1 MYSNIEFYQKLGLFK
16 SRKYTLVGNRD
27 IELTKKGFF
36 STQKNHIPFANIN
49 PTPIEYQK
57 LNIKTLLYSVFFFV
71 CLCVCITGFFTLAQI
86 DKTATDVAFF
96 ATLLFIGFIYNVNAC
111 INESAKA
118 LIYTHIDTNREI
130 FYIVP
135 CKNKSEEV
143 DEFTTQMKKRCESIK
158 LLENLSL
165 AHQHEIFIRYLEFLC
180 QSNVLTESEFLTA
193 IERLQQPPE
202 KADVIK
208 LV

>member
-16 SRKYTLVGNRD
+16 SRKYTLISNRE

-36 STQKNHIPFANIN
+36 STQKNHIPFASIN

-57 LNIKTLLYSVFFFV
+57 LNIKALLYSVFFFV
-71 CLCVCITGFFTLAQI
+71 CLCVCITGFFALEQI

-96 ATLLFIGFIYNVNAC
+96 ATLLFIGLIYNINSC

-118 LIYTHIDTNREI
+118 LIYKHVDTGREI

-135 CKNKSEEV
+135 CKNKPEEV
-143 DEFTTQMKKRCESIK
+143 DEFTSQMKKRCESIK

-165 AHQHEIFIRYLEFLC
+165 AHQHEIYNRYLEFLF
-180 QSNVLTESEFLTA
+180 QSNVLTETEFLTA
-193 IERLQQPPE
+193 IERLQQSPL
-202 KADVIK
+202 KADVIR